1 LKKPLAIALKFV
13 VPAVIIGL
21 LVYSVWSHKPDS
33 PDEAGTFELVGQAAW
48 SWGPLAAAFVLFLAA
63 VCVTFCRWY
72 LLVRALELKFR
83 LRDAFRLGF
92 LGFLFN
98 YVGAGSVGGDL
109 FKAVFIAREQ
119 PGRRTEAVASVV
131 VDRMIGLYGLLLV
144 TSTALFFADFEEA
157 GPQLHAFR
165 QLTYLVT
172 TLGGIVILL
181 ILVPGFTRGS
191 VTEFLGSLPKVG
203 PTLERL
209 IGAVRMYRRKKGTLL
224 ATCLMSVGVHTV
236 LSVCI
241 WFLALGLFFK
251 VPELAVPTL
260 LEHLLIAPLSNACA
274 ALPISPAGWGTYELA
289 LEMLYRILP
298 AEAMRAGQGL
308 AVALGYRV
316 VQIGVVVIGVIYYW
330 VDRREVSELMHE
342 TEREEGGGHRG
353 GASLRDPVPA
363 AE

>member
-1 LKKPLAIALKFV
+1 MKKTLITALKIL
-13 VPAVIIGL
+13 VPVLIIGF

-33 PDEAGTFELVGQAAW
+33 PDEAGTFELVGRATW
-48 SWGPLAAAFVLFLAA
+48 NWGPLAAAFVLFLTA
-63 VCVTFCRWY
+63 VCITFCRWY

-92 LGFLFN
+92 LGFMFN

-119 PGRRTEAVASVV
+119 RGKRTEAVASVV

-144 TSTALFFADFEEA
+144 TSMALCFVSFEQASAE
-157 GPQLHAFR
+157 LNTFR
-165 QLTYLVT
+165 QLTFLVT
-172 TLGGIVILL
+172 ALGGIAILL
-181 ILVPGFTRGS
+181 ILVPGFTSGS
-191 VTEFLGSLPKVG
+191 VSELLGSMPKVG

-209 IGAVRMYRRKKGTLL
+209 IGAVRMYRQRKGTLL
-224 ATCLMSVGVHTV
+224 VTCLMSVGVHTI
-236 LSVCI
+236 LSVCA
-241 WFLALGLFFK
+241 WCLALGLFSN

-260 LEHLLIAPLSNACA
+260 QEHLLIAPLANACA

-289 LEMLYRILP
+289 LEMLYRNLP
-298 AEAMRAGQGL
+298 AGAIQVGQGL
-308 AVALGYRV
+308 AVALAYRV
-316 VQIGVVVIGVIYYW
+316 VQIGVVVIGAVYYW

-342 TEREEGGGHRG
+342 TEREETDAPRG
-353 GASLRDPVPA
+353 GTSLRDAVPA